1 MSESEAG
8 GTPEGG
14 EPSTGRARMSR
25 RRFLAL
31 GAGGASVVAL
41 GALAAAGPGLLG
53 GKNRERVAG
62 NLAWASRA
70 HLTLEERVRERFH
83 YLRLEPEG
91 VRAFARDFTSRNRG
105 VSRFQRP
112 KTDPFEQFLLSTDFF
127 RNGGDETRTIRYV
140 ALFDPYLNPC
150 WNPCNPIA

>member
-1 MSESEAG
+1 MSKNEAG
-8 GTPEGG
+8 GTRERG

-41 GALAAAGPGLLG
+41 GALGASRRGLLSE
-53 GKNRERVAG
+53 KNQERLAG
-62 NLAWASRA
+62 NLAWARGA

-83 YLRLEPEG
+83 YLRLDPEG
-91 VRAFARDFTSRNRG
+91 VRAFARDFEGRNG
-105 VSRFQRP
+105 PVHRFQRP
-112 KTDPFEQFLLSTDFF
+112 KVDPFEQFLLSTDFF
-127 RNGGDETRTIRYV
+127 QNGGDETRTIRYV
-140 ALFDPYLNPC
+140 ALYDPYLNPC